1 MTLRRPIGSDR
12 APSPAVG
19 TRSSG
24 ALPVRRNAPVP
35 PNAKQAQERR
45 GPDRPV
51 AHDRNQPDAQTP
63 LLENGIAGGRPRRG
77 RPGFARLQASIA
89 AAPMEWAC
97 QYPPSVVTDPKGRA
111 ASAAKLLSAGLSASA
126 PWLGGVAAGLVAAGV
141 IAIVATVQSGR
152 PPPAGEAPSPEP
164 VTALAG
170 PAEGLVSAAPGRE
183 RGATDPTA
191 APDGS
196 APAVEIALL
205 GPVLASAGEA
215 EQVSA
220 RMPARTA
227 RVWPAAADAHLL
239 HEPPRPAFR
248 PTLVSAADGDR
259 PALRP

>member
-1 MTLRRPIGSDR
+1 MTHRRPLGSDR
-12 APSPAVG
+12 APSPAAG

-24 ALPVRRNAPVP
+24 TLTVRRNARIP
-35 PNAKQAQERR
+35 PNPTQTQERR

-51 AHDRNQPDAQTP
+51 AHDRSQPDAQTP
-63 LLENGIAGGRPRRG
+63 LSAAGIGGGRARRG
-77 RPGFARLQASIA
+77 RPGFARLQASLA
-89 AAPMEWAC
+89 AAPMDWAC

-111 ASAAKLLSAGLSASA
+111 ASAAKLLNAGWSARA

-141 IAIVATVQSGR
+141 IALVATVQSGR
-152 PPPAGEAPSPEP
+152 SPPAREVRSPGP
-164 VTALAG
+164 VTAMAG
-170 PAEGLVSAAPGRE
+170 PAEGLVSATAGRA
-183 RGATDPTA
+183 RGGTDPTA
-191 APDGS
+191 ASGGS

-220 RMPARTA
+220 RLPARTA
-227 RVWPAAADAHLL
+227 AVRRAAADAHLR
-239 HEPPRPAFR
+239 HEPPRPLLK